1 MRYNKYSITAGEESA
16 AMDKPMNEY
25 AADAPRVLRDFL
37 TYISTIRGKS
47 AKTAHEYYLDLRLFF
62 RVLKHNKG
70 AVDKNLPLDEI
81 DISDIDLD
89 FIRNITLSDTYD
101 YLEYMAQSR
110 PTQQNSNH
118 TNYGL
123 SVNSRAR
130 KVSAIR
136 AFFRYL
142 TDKQHVLE
150 VINKVA
156 NNPKDYCFH
165 PDTDFT
171 RKRKISMKAMLTGI
185 IGMGSGS
192 LTNELIDFFH
202 ASPQMPTPSAF
213 LQQRSKIKPEAFRS
227 IFDSFNETI
236 TKGFSEKMPIFAVDG
251 SDIQIATNPGDTGS
265 YYPGSNGQK
274 GYDLLHLNALY
285 EIDYHIYADS
295 IIQKSKNC
303 NEHKALQE
311 MVDRSTIPEALIIAD
326 RGYESYNSMAHIQE
340 KGWYFLIRIKD
351 GHGSVFW

>member
-1 MRYNKYSITAGEESA
+1 
-16 AMDKPMNEY
+16 MDKPMNEY

-89 FIRNITLSDTYD
+89 FIRDITLSDTYD

-110 PTQQNSNH
+110 PTHQNSNH

-150 VINKVA
+150 V
-156 NNPKDYCFH
+156 NPV
-165 PDTDFT
+165 
-171 RKRKISMKAMLTGI
+171 S
-185 IGMGSGS
+185 
-192 LTNELIDFFH
+192 
-202 ASPQMPTPSAF
+202 
-213 LQQRSKIKPEAFRS
+213 
-227 IFDSFNETI
+227 
-236 TKGFSEKMPIFAVDG
+236 
-251 SDIQIATNPGDTGS
+251 
-265 YYPGSNGQK
+265 
-274 GYDLLHLNALY
+274 
-285 EIDYHIYADS
+285 
-295 IIQKSKNC
+295 
-303 NEHKALQE
+303 
-311 MVDRSTIPEALIIAD
+311 
-326 RGYESYNSMAHIQE
+326 
-340 KGWYFLIRIKD
+340 
-351 GHGSVFW
+351 

>member
-1 MRYNKYSITAGEESA
+1 
-16 AMDKPMNEY
+16 MDKPMNEY

-89 FIRNITLSDTYD
+89 FIRDITLSDTYD

-150 VINKVA
+150 V
-156 NNPKDYCFH
+156 NPVSGLEAPTVRKSLPTYLTTDDSVRLLESVTGPYAERDYCILTFFLNCGMRVSELVGLNLRAASRGRYFSTMRVLPH
-165 PDTDFT
+165 SSSICPNAWSRTSRT
-171 RKRKISMKAMLTGI
+171 RTHCLSAKSATASMCRRS
-185 IGMGSGS
+185 SG
-192 LTNELIDFFH
+192 
-202 ASPQMPTPSAF
+202 
-213 LQQRSKIKPEAFRS
+213 
-227 IFDSFNETI
+227 
-236 TKGFSEKMPIFAVDG
+236 
-251 SDIQIATNPGDTGS
+251 
-265 YYPGSNGQK
+265 
-274 GYDLLHLNALY
+274 
-285 EIDYHIYADS
+285 
-295 IIQKSKNC
+295 
-303 NEHKALQE
+303 
-311 MVDRSTIPEALIIAD
+311 
-326 RGYESYNSMAHIQE
+326 
-340 KGWYFLIRIKD
+340 W
-351 GHGSVFW
+351 

>member
-1 MRYNKYSITAGEESA
+1 
-16 AMDKPMNEY
+16 MDKPMNEY

-89 FIRNITLSDTYD
+89 FIRDITLSDTYD

-150 VINKVA
+150 V
-156 NNPKDYCFH
+156 NPVSGLEAPTVRKSLPTYLTTDDSVRLLESVTGPYAERDYCILTFFLNCGMRVSELVGLNL
-165 PDTDFT
+165 TDFNGPADDLPAAS
-171 RKRKISMKAMLTGI
+171 RRCCAVDILIRAKQI
-185 IGMGSGS
+185 IFSFNGM
-192 LTNELIDFFH
+192 
-202 ASPQMPTPSAF
+202 Q
-213 LQQRSKIKPEAFRS
+213 AFRICLS
-227 IFDSFNETI
+227 VRTDIIFPRVF
-236 TKGFSEKMPIFAVDG
+236 P
-251 SDIQIATNPGDTGS
+251 NP
-265 YYPGSNGQK
+265 
-274 GYDLLHLNALY
+274 L
-285 EIDYHIYADS
+285 AD
-295 IIQKSKNC
+295 
-303 NEHKALQE
+303 
-311 MVDRSTIPEALIIAD
+311 
-326 RGYESYNSMAHIQE
+326 
-340 KGWYFLIRIKD
+340 
-351 GHGSVFW
+351 